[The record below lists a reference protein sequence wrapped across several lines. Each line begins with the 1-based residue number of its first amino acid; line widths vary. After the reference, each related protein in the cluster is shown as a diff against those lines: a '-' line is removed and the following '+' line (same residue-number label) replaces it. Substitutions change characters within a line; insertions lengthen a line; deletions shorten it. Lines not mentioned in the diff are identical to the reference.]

1 MHSIALNPES
11 TQNEMKSFKV
21 QNDNQILEYQK
32 LAEDCGFK
40 MKEDCDKLVNDTMN
54 IIFDTVNNQ
63 IYIASSLG
71 SSFEVVSIPIDESL
85 TRI

>member
-1 MHSIALNPES
+1 
-11 TQNEMKSFKV
+11 
-21 QNDNQILEYQK
+21 
-32 LAEDCGFK
+32 

-54 IIFDTVNNQ
+54 IIFDTLNNQ

-71 SSFEVVSIPIDESL
+71 LSFEVVSIPIDESL